1 MNNFLYKYF
10 SIKTDRL
17 YIALTDSKKK
27 KYIYIYIYIALTN
40 DNLLAI

>member
-1 MNNFLYKYF
+1 MNNSLYKYF

-27 KYIYIYIYIALTN
+27 IYIYIYIALTN